1 MTQKKQTPKEKIIDP
16 LHNSV
21 HFILQGKGG
30 VGKSFIASLLCQF
43 FLANDLKLHAF
54 DTDQENQT
62 LADYEMLKAKRIS
75 VKDGS
80 HTIDVKGFDKL
91 IESLL
96 VDEGTFLIDTG
107 ANTFS
112 PMLAY
117 MSENEVIEFLTE
129 NGKKVFIHTVVGGGD
144 VLADTANGFN
154 SIARSSENNSVILW
168 MNEHFGK
175 MVTAEGKPF
184 IETKVY
190 EDNKEKLA
198 GTISLPQRNKQT
210 FGDDI
215 LRLNTKRLTVA
226 EAMESTDFT
235 IMEKQRIK
243 NVARDVFTQ
252 LEQIKF

>member
-1 MTQKKQTPKEKIIDP
+1 MTQKKQTPKEKITKA

-30 VGKSFIASLLCQF
+30 VGKSFIASLLCQYF
-43 FLANDLKLHAF
+43 QANDLSLFAF

-62 LADYEMLKAKRIS
+62 LAGYSMLHARKIS

-96 VDEGTFLIDTG
+96 VEEGTFLVDTG

-117 MSENEVIEFLTE
+117 MTENEVIEFLVE
-129 NGKKVFIHTVVGGGD
+129 NGKKVYIHTVVGGGD

-154 SIARSSENNSVILW
+154 SIALNSENASVILW

-175 MVTAEGKPF
+175 METAEGKLF
-184 IETKVY
+184 TETKVY
-190 EDNKEKLA
+190 KDNKEKLA
-198 GTISLPQRNKQT
+198 GIVSLPQRNKQT

-252 LEQIKF
+252 LEQINF